1 MTHTQIKSKHSKAVC
16 WHKLLIPKSGAKVIM
31 KISVVILLA
40 FLGMIS
46 GQPKYGE
53 GGKGLWGQG
62 TTARSTTI
70 DWFGDYVERKDSRPV
85 LELTPPVISGI

>member
-1 MTHTQIKSKHSKAVC
+1 MP
-16 WHKLLIPKSGAKVIM
+16 HKLLIPKSGAKAIM

-70 DWFGDYVERKDSRPV
+70 DWFGDYVQRKDARPV
-85 LELTPPVISGI
+85 VDLAPPVIAGI